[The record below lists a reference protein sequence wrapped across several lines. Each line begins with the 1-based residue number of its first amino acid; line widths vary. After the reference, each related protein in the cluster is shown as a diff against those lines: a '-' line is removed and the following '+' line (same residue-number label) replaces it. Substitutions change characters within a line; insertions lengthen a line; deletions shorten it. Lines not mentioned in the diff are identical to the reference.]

1 MTSLLQVSAGQRLRE
16 NFFEAIL
23 YPFTSTLG
31 EPLLA
36 LLVFGSI
43 GFAYYQVQRSITEIQ
58 ASQLLAYQQEQT
70 FLLRG
75 IQSILRD
82 GLGVSS
88 DVGTTP
94 ASGGGGDTTINASVN
109 VTSEMTA
116 EETATLLEDAFQE
129 MN

>member
-43 GFAYYQVQRSITEIQ
+43 GFAYYQVQRSIIIPVIMLILVGSVTLSRAPSSAGNAIIAMATVAL
-58 ASQLLAYQQEQT
+58 ASMGYIIYTRARE
-70 FLLRG
+70 R
-75 IQSILRD
+75 
-82 GLGVSS
+82 
-88 DVGTTP
+88 
-94 ASGGGGDTTINASVN
+94 
-109 VTSEMTA
+109 
-116 EETATLLEDAFQE
+116 
-129 MN
+129 

>member
-43 GFAYYQVQRSITEIQ
+43 GFAYYQVQRSVIIPIIMLILVGSVTLSRAPSSAGNAIVAMTVVAL
-58 ASQLLAYQQEQT
+58 ASMGYIIYTRARE
-70 FLLRG
+70 R
-75 IQSILRD
+75 
-82 GLGVSS
+82 
-88 DVGTTP
+88 
-94 ASGGGGDTTINASVN
+94 
-109 VTSEMTA
+109 
-116 EETATLLEDAFQE
+116 
-129 MN
+129 

>member
-43 GFAYYQVQRSITEIQ
+43 GFAYYQVQRSIIIPVIMLILVGSVTLSRAPSSAGNAIVAMATVAL
-58 ASQLLAYQQEQT
+58 ASMGYIIFTRARE
-70 FLLRG
+70 R
-75 IQSILRD
+75 
-82 GLGVSS
+82 
-88 DVGTTP
+88 
-94 ASGGGGDTTINASVN
+94 
-109 VTSEMTA
+109 
-116 EETATLLEDAFQE
+116 
-129 MN
+129 

>member
-43 GFAYYQVQRSITEIQ
+43 GFAYYQVQRSVIIPIIMLILVGSVTLARAPSSAGNAIVAMTVLGL
-58 ASQLLAYQQEQT
+58 ASMGYIIYTRARE
-70 FLLRG
+70 R
-75 IQSILRD
+75 
-82 GLGVSS
+82 
-88 DVGTTP
+88 
-94 ASGGGGDTTINASVN
+94 
-109 VTSEMTA
+109 
-116 EETATLLEDAFQE
+116 
-129 MN
+129 